1 MARISKIYSSILA
14 VLLSWLGFSC
24 DENENGVE
32 YGTPTATF
40 KAKGVVVSETDDA
53 PIEGIRAVLKARWS
67 AENEFGIDT
76 VYTDGKGV
84 FNLKSRQGDFG
95 NKLYIELSDIDGA
108 ENGWF
113 VDKEVEADFT
123 NEKFTGGDNSWYRGE
138 AEKDL
143 GTVKLEEM
151 TPKE

>member
-1 MARISKIYSSILA
+1 MARISKTYSSILA

-24 DENENGVE
+24 EDNDVMK

-40 KAKGVVVSETDDA
+40 KAKGVVVSETDGA
-53 PIEGIRAVLKARWS
+53 PIEGIRAVFKARYS
-67 AENEFGIDT
+67 AEREFGIDT
-76 VYTDGKGV
+76 VYTDSKGA
-84 FNLKSRQGDFG
+84 FNLKSQRDDFG
-95 NKLYIELSDIDGA
+95 KVLYVEFSDVDGA

-123 NEKFTGGDNSWYRGE
+123 NEKFTGGDKNWYRGE

-143 GTVKLEEM
+143 GNVQLRVKNEE
-151 TPKE
+151 

>member
-14 VLLSWLGFSC
+14 VLLSWLGFTC
-24 DENENGVE
+24 DEWGADE

-40 KAKGVVVSETDDA
+40 KAKGVVVSEMDDA
-53 PIEGIRAVLKARWS
+53 PIEGIRAVLKARYS
-67 AENEFGIDT
+67 AEHEFGIDT
-76 VYTDGKGV
+76 VYTDSKGA
-84 FNLKSRQGDFG
+84 FNLKSQRDDFG
-95 NKLYIELSDIDGA
+95 KVLYVEFSDVDGA

-113 VDKEVEADFT
+113 VDKEIEADFT

-143 GTVKLEEM
+143 GTVQLRVKNEE
-151 TPKE
+151 